1 LIALDS
7 TFFGEPTPQI
17 VRKQWLRR
25 EGGMNGKLTKLF
37 LAGGIVAL
45 SGSLAHGQDFSA
57 RLTGFEEIGGLGAGE
72 TGAILSDGKGTLSLD
87 VDKKPQQI
95 TYRLTYSGLS
105 AAVTQAHIHFG
116 KLHVAGG
123 IMAWLC
129 QSATNQSPTAGTPT
143 CPATGG
149 TVTGTLTAAS
159 IIGPTAQNV
168 TAGDFDAITDALNSN
183 TAYANVHTVKFPAGE
198 IRGQVRRGD
207 RENE

>member
-1 LIALDS
+1 
-7 TFFGEPTPQI
+7 
-17 VRKQWLRR
+17 
-25 EGGMNGKLTKLF
+25 MNGKLTRMF
-37 LAGGIVAL
+37 LAGSIVAL
-45 SGSLAHGQDFSA
+45 SGSFVHAQDFSA
-57 RLTGFEEIGGLGAGE
+57 RLNGFEEIGGLGAGE

-87 VDKKPQQI
+87 VEKNLI
-95 TYRLTYSGLS
+95 TYKLTYSGLTE
-105 AAVTQAHIHFG
+105 AQQAHIHFG

-129 QSATNQSPTAGTPT
+129 QSAAKPSPTAGTPT

-159 IIGPTAQNV
+159 VIGPTPQNV

-183 TAYANVHTVKFPAGE
+183 TAYANVHTAKFPAGE

-207 RENE
+207 RDEQ

>member
-1 LIALDS
+1 
-7 TFFGEPTPQI
+7 
-17 VRKQWLRR
+17 
-25 EGGMNGKLTKLF
+25 MNRKLTLIF

-45 SGSLAHGQDFSA
+45 SGSLGHTQDFSA
-57 RLTGFEEIGGLGAGE
+57 RLNGFEEVGGLGAGE

-87 VDKKPQQI
+87 VEKNQI
-95 TYRLTYSGLS
+95 TYKLTYSGLTD
-105 AAVTQAHIHFG
+105 AQQAHIHFG

-129 QSATNQSPTAGTPT
+129 QSAAKPSPTAGTPT

-159 IIGPTAQNV
+159 VLALTGQNV
-168 TAGDFDAITDALNSN
+168 TAGDFDAITDALNAN
-183 TAYANVHTVKFPAGE
+183 TAYANVHTAKFPAGE

-207 RENE
+207 RDEQ

>member
-1 LIALDS
+1 
-7 TFFGEPTPQI
+7 
-17 VRKQWLRR
+17 
-25 EGGMNGKLTKLF
+25 MNRKLTRMF
-37 LAGGIVAL
+37 LAGCIVVL
-45 SGSLAHGQDFSA
+45 SGSLGHTQDFSA
-57 RLTGFEEIGGLGAGE
+57 RLNGFEEVGGLGAGE

-87 VDKKPQQI
+87 VAKSQI
-95 TYRLTYSGLS
+95 TYKLTYSGLS
-105 AAVTQAHIHFG
+105 SDAQQAHIHFG

-129 QSATNQSPTAGTPT
+129 QSAAKPSPTAGTPT

-159 IIGPTAQNV
+159 VIGPTPQNV
-168 TAGDFDAITDALNSN
+168 MPGDAITDALNSN

-207 RENE
+207 HDEQ